1 MLFRSKGISRE
12 SALKLVIALQVT
24 EERAE
29 FLLGKLS
36 FALNPGDYRD
46 RIIIAILNARCYNPD
61 QASEVL
67 EWYGRNGKYKF
78 TNIY

>member
-1 MLFRSKGISRE
+1 MAPLHHHFEMGGWSEVKLFGVFSGIT
-12 SALKLVIALQVT
+12 LIAC
-24 EERAE
+24 
-29 FLLGKLS
+29 LLAFWG
-36 FALNPGDYRD
+36 
-46 RIIIAILNARCYNPD
+46 IIIAILNARCYNPD